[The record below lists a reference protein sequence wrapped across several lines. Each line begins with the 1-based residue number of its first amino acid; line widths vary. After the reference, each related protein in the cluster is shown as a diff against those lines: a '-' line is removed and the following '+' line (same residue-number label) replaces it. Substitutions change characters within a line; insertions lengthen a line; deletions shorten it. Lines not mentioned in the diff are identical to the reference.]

1 MKRILLILLLPVLA
15 TAQYSR
21 WNYSA
26 AQPLNEKADAALVA
40 FYEAAM
46 ANHAEGD
53 LYIHV
58 SYKYPA
64 ATDSSFELPDLGD
77 NIIRVFAPAPDGATP
92 LERENTVVVLSKHSP
107 LKSKT
112 LIGGDGILPKGQTIR
127 PLNTYLAWAARKEAQ
142 ALRKAVDAD
151 MRDGMTWKKNGKTLT
166 VKEKRVAAWRVNTGK
181 DSKSTYIDKPKGT
194 R

>member
-1 MKRILLILLLPVLA
+1 MKRLILLLLLPVLA

-21 WNYSA
+21 WNYSDA
-26 AQPLNEKADAALVA
+26 LPLNKAADDAMVA
-40 FYEAAM
+40 FYKAAM
-46 ANHAEGD
+46 DNHAEGD

-77 NIIRVFAPAPDGATP
+77 NIIRVFDPTHAPDGATP

-127 PLNTYLAWAARKEAQ
+127 PLNTYLAWVARKEVKI
-142 ALRKAVDAD
+142 LRKAVDDAQKAD
-151 MRDGMTWKKNGKTLT
+151 KRLKRKDAWLKVKAEKKGR
-166 VKEKRVAAWRVNTGK
+166 EGSQAKRKQAR
-181 DSKSTYIDKPKGT
+181 
-194 R
+194 

>member
-1 MKRILLILLLPVLA
+1 MHKIILILLLPVFALA
-15 TAQYSR
+15 QTYSR
-21 WNYSA
+21 WNYSDA
-26 AQPLNEKADAALVA
+26 LPLNTTADNALVA
-40 FYEAAM
+40 FYTEAIS
-46 ANHAEGD
+46 NHAEGD

-64 ATDSSFELPDLGD
+64 ATDSSFELHDLGD

-142 ALRKAVDAD
+142 ALRKAVDDAQKAD
-151 MRDGMTWKKNGKTLT
+151 KKLKRKDAWLKVKADKKAEKEAKQNANKLGK
-166 VKEKRVAAWRVNTGK
+166 K
-181 DSKSTYIDKPKGT
+181 
-194 R
+194 

>member
-1 MKRILLILLLPVLA
+1 MYKIILILLLPVLLW
-15 TAQYSR
+15 AQTYSR
-21 WNYSA
+21 WNYSDA
-26 AQPLNEKADAALVA
+26 LPLNTTADNALVA
-40 FYEAAM
+40 FYTEAIS
-46 ANHAEGD
+46 NHAEGD

-77 NIIRVFAPAPDGATP
+77 NIIRVFDPTPAPDGATP

-142 ALRKAVDAD
+142 ALRKAVDAAQKAD
-151 MRDGMTWKKNGKTLT
+151 IKLTRKQTWEKVKAEKKAE
-166 VKEKRVAAWRVNTGK
+166 KEAKQNDNK
-181 DSKSTYIDKPKGT
+181 LDKK
-194 R
+194 

>member
-1 MKRILLILLLPVLA
+1 MRRIILLLLLPLLA

-21 WNYSA
+21 WNYSDA
-26 AQPLNEKADAALVA
+26 VPLNTTADNALIA
-40 FYEAAM
+40 FYTEAIS
-46 ANHAEGD
+46 NHAEGD

-77 NIIRVFAPAPDGATP
+77 NIIRVFDPTPAPDGATP

-142 ALRKAVDAD
+142 ALRKAVDDAQKVDKRLKRIDAWLKVMAD
-151 MRDGMTWKKNGKTLT
+151 K
-166 VKEKRVAAWRVNTGK
+166 
-181 DSKSTYIDKPKGT
+181 
-194 R
+194 

>member
-1 MKRILLILLLPVLA
+1 MKRIFLLFVLCA
-15 TAQYSR
+15 APLWAQTYSR
-21 WNYSA
+21 WNYSDA
-26 AQPLNEKADAALVA
+26 LPLNTPADNALVA
-40 FYEAAM
+40 FYTAAM
-46 ANHAEGD
+46 NNHAEGD

-77 NIIRVFAPAPDGATP
+77 NIIRVFDPTPAPDGATP

-127 PLNTYLAWAARKEAQ
+127 PLNTYLAWAARKEVKI
-142 ALRKAVDAD
+142 LRKAVDDAQKANKRLKRKD
-151 MRDGMTWKKNGKTLT
+151 AWLRVKAYKKAE
-166 VKEKRVAAWRVNTGK
+166 KEKFNK
-181 DSKSTYIDKPKGT
+181 EK
-194 R
+194 

>member
-1 MKRILLILLLPVLA
+1 MKRIFLLFVLCA
-15 TAQYSR
+15 APLWAQTYSR
-21 WNYSA
+21 WNYSDA
-26 AQPLNEKADAALVA
+26 VPLNTAADNMLVA
-40 FYEAAM
+40 FYTEAIS
-46 ANHAEGD
+46 NHAEGD

-77 NIIRVFAPAPDGATP
+77 NIIRVFDPTPAPDGATP

-127 PLNTYLAWAARKEAQ
+127 PLNTYLAWVARKEAQ
-142 ALRKAVDAD
+142 ALRKAVDDAQKAD
-151 MRDGMTWKKNGKTLT
+151 KKLKRKDAWLK
-166 VKEKRVAAWRVNTGK
+166 VKAEKKAEK
-181 DSKSTYIDKPKGT
+181 DKK
-194 R
+194 